1 MTPDQ
6 SHQLFRVWQIAENL
20 DGQINGDAPLLPQRI
35 EAAVDAAVTKAT
47 AAILAAIAGIALPG
61 GSTDAVQQAVREAL
75 DGATLRLGV
84 EPPQ

>member
-35 EAAVDAAVTKAT
+35 ESAIDAAVTKST
-47 AAILAAIAGIALPG
+47 AAILQALAGISVPGASAEAL
-61 GSTDAVQQAVREAL
+61 QEAVRGAL
-75 DGATLRLGV
+75 SGLTLRV
-84 EPPQ
+84 DPPTT